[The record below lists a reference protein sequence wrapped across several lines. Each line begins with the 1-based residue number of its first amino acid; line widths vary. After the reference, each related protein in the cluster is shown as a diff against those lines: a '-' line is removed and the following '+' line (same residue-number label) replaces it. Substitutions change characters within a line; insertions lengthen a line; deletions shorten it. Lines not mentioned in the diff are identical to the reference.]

1 MMEPGALFR
10 PQTGSGFLYRAFVRR
25 FNRFFS
31 MIGLAERKDEYKAF
45 LANFTYAAL
54 EKRTGV
60 NRYYLWNIV
69 NKPDYQPPAK
79 VCAKLGIV
87 RLEPAPVC
95 EIHGKVCYCDC
106 TTQQIKPL
114 RQPAPP
120 RARRAINLVD
130 PVSAAA
136 TILTHA
142 DPAYIAR
149 LVELLNIG
157 E

>member
-31 MIGLAERKDEYKAF
+31 MIGLAERRDEYKAF
-45 LANFTYAAL
+45 LADFTYAAL

-95 EIHGKVCYCDC
+95 AVHGIVHCYDC
-106 TTQQIKPL
+106 TAQQVKPL
-114 RQPAPP
+114 SKPGKP
-120 RARRAINLVD
+120 RARRAINLAD

-136 TILTHA
+136 TILNHA
-142 DPAYIAR
+142 DAAYVAR
-149 LVELLNIG
+149 LVELLKG
-157 E
+157 V